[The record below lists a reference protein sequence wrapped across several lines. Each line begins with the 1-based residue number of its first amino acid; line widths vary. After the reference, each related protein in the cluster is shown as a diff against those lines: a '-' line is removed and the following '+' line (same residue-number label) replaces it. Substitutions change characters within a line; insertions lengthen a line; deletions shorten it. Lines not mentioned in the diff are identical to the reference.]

1 MWDAFAAGDYIKS
14 REIHYELIPL
24 HDAMFL
30 ETNPI
35 PVKTALGLMEKST
48 LRCAFPCLRS
58 QRPTWTSLRK
68 CWQTTGCCD
77 IPFQEKE
84 TGRGCRLTR
93 KRRLPCKDEYFT
105 K

>member
-35 PVKTALGLMEKST
+35 PVKTALGLMGKINPEM
-48 LRCAFPCLRS
+48 
-58 QRPTWTSLRK
+58 
-68 CWQTTGCCD
+68 
-77 IPFQEKE
+77 
-84 TGRGCRLTR
+84 
-93 KRRLPCKDEYFT
+93 RLPLSPLSPANVDKLKKVLANYRLL
-105 K
+105 